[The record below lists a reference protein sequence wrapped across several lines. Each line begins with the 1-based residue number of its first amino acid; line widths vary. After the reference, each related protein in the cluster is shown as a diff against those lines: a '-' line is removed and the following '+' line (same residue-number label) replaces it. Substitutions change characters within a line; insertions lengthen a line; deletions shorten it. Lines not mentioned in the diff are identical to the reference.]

1 MSRRTVSLFAI
12 FGVLAIGALLF
23 AMAYTGWFGP
33 RLQSYI
39 LSLRRCAYLS
49 ETQCARTEKCQATYE
64 PSTDSAKKPEF
75 RECRTLDVPTVMT
88 EENLCGKT
96 GGRWERQKFGLY
108 CNCAPAGKRWTVDKG
123 CQ

>member
-23 AMAYTGWFGP
+23 MMAYNGILGP

-39 LSLRRCAYLS
+39 LSLRRCSYLS
-49 ETQCARTEKCQATYE
+49 EALCERTLKCQRYFE
-64 PSTDSAKKPEF
+64 PSADSAKKPEF
-75 RECRTLDVPTVMT
+75 RECRPLNIQQVSA
-88 EENLCGKT
+88 EESLCSKT
-96 GGRWERQKFGLY
+96 GGWWERQKFGLY
-108 CNCAPAGKRWTVDKG
+108 CNCAESGKLWVVDKG